1 MLRYIIPIF
10 DPDVRH
16 WSEEARFLRW
26 LTFLWISLGLII
38 LFSASYAVAEAET
51 GNGWYYMIRQLI
63 WTWTGLQGF
72 NIIVRLPLQYLFKLS
87 PWCLFLVLGLI
98 LSTHVPGL
106 GENINGAT
114 RWIKLGPIL
123 IQPSELMKPFLVLQ
137 SSLIFGQ
144 WERLPWRIRWQW
156 LIAFAV
162 ILASIL
168 LQPNLSTTALCGMSL
183 WLIAV
188 ASGIPAIYLT
198 STALGGALTA
208 FISISLREYQ
218 RERVTAFL
226 NPWEDPMGNGYQLVQ
241 SLMAVGS
248 GGTFG
253 TGYGMSQQKLFY
265 LPIQYTDFIFSV
277 FAEEFGFVGGIILL
291 LFLFSYATFALRI
304 AMKCR
309 HRVKR
314 LVAIGVMVIM
324 VGQALLNIGVATGAL
339 PTTGLPFP
347 FFSYGGSSSLASLT
361 LAALLIRVAREN
373 NEAPVVTLSV
383 PSKLVM

>member
-1 MLRYIIPIF
+1 
-10 DPDVRH
+10 
-16 WSEEARFLRW
+16 
-26 LTFLWISLGLII
+26 
-38 LFSASYAVAEAET
+38 
-51 GNGWYYMIRQLI
+51 
-63 WTWTGLQGF
+63 
-72 NIIVRLPLQYLFKLS
+72 
-87 PWCLFLVLGLI
+87 
-98 LSTHVPGL
+98 
-106 GENINGAT
+106 
-114 RWIKLGPIL
+114 
-123 IQPSELMKPFLVLQ
+123 
-137 SSLIFGQ
+137 
-144 WERLPWRIRWQW
+144 
-156 LIAFAV
+156 
-162 ILASIL
+162 
-168 LQPNLSTTALCGMSL
+168 
-183 WLIAV
+183 
-188 ASGIPAIYLT
+188 
-198 STALGGALTA
+198 
-208 FISISLREYQ
+208 
-218 RERVTAFL
+218 
-226 NPWEDPMGNGYQLVQ
+226 PWEDPMGNGYQLVQ

-291 LFLFSYATFALRI
+291 LFLFIYATFALRI